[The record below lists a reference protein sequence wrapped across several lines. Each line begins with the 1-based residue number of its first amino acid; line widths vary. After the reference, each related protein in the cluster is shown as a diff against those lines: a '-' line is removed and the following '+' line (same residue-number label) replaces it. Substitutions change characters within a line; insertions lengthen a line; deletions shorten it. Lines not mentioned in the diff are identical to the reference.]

1 MPQKKHVTALSLGAG
16 VQSTAMALMIEREL
30 LPGVPRPL
38 WAIFADT
45 MAEPPHVYE
54 TLEWLRERV
63 SFPIVT
69 CSWGNLARNTW
80 KAATGQPVPE
90 RGHHQP
96 GYIDLPVFSE
106 SGIGRRQCTGVYKI
120 RPIKAEIRRLAN
132 SKPPHLT
139 ATQYLGISTNEQRR
153 AKPSRDA
160 WLTNRYPLIEHGLS
174 RTDCIQWLDR
184 EYPGHPVRRSACYFC
199 PFHTA
204 AEWREIKDLY
214 PSLYQ
219 DAAAMDRQMAE
230 HPRGPWRLRAGGL
243 ERSLAAGDA
252 QLSFNGVS
260 CSPA

>member
-1 MPQKKHVTALSLGAG
+1 MPQKKHVTILSLGAG
-16 VQSTAMALMIEREL
+16 IQSTAMALMIDREL
-30 LPGVPRPL
+30 LPGVPKPD

-54 TLEWLRERV
+54 TLEWLRERL
-63 SFPIVT
+63 SISIAT
-69 CSWGNLARNTW
+69 CTWGDLARNTW
-80 KAATGQPVPE
+80 KAITGHPVPE

-184 EYPGHPVRRSACYFC
+184 EYPGHPVRRSACYFL
-199 PFHTA
+199 PLPH
-204 AEWREIKDLY
+204 RRR
-214 PSLYQ
+214 
-219 DAAAMDRQMAE
+219 M
-230 HPRGPWRLRAGGL
+230 
-243 ERSLAAGDA
+243 AGDKGPLP
-252 QLSFNGVS
+252 QPLPRRNSHG
-260 CSPA
+260 PADGGTPPRPLAPARRRPGTLPGRRRCAAILQRRLL